1 MSHSL
6 EGTGKLA
13 PSLENMIAEV
23 RSMRISELK
32 ATLRANG
39 VTDTATFREKRD
51 LEDALIGKLSN
62 DMINTVAAGLPTG
75 VSKEEQLETA
85 QKPSDVPAHLRVPG
99 VEAPTVLGMF
109 AKLAPTNPGPTT
121 ATLAWP

>member
-32 ATLRANG
+32 AALRANG

-51 LEDALIGKLSN
+51 LEDALI
-62 DMINTVAAGLPTG
+62 DLP
-75 VSKEEQLETA
+75 
-85 QKPSDVPAHLRVPG
+85 
-99 VEAPTVLGMF
+99 
-109 AKLAPTNPGPTT
+109 
-121 ATLAWP
+121 